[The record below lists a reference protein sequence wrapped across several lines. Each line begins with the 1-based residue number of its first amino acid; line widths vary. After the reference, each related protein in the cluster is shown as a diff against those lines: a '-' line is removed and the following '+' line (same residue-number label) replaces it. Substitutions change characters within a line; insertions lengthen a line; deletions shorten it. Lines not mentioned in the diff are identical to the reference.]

1 MGDGLKLEFK
11 PAGVLLKARRLDGA
25 AELFLANEVARSCD
39 PYIPMQTGTL
49 KNTKQIVQTAN
60 GTVLKYT
67 QRYAR
72 KQYYS
77 GRSPGSSHFGPL
89 RGRYWFERAKT
100 DHKSEWLR
108 STAAYTGGTAK

>member
-1 MGDGLKLEFK
+1 MGGGLKLEFK
-11 PAGVLLKARRLDGA
+11 PAEALIKARRLDGP

-49 KNTKQIVQTAN
+49 KNTKQIIQTAS

-67 QRYAR
+67 QPYAR
-72 KQYYS
+72 RQYYS
-77 GRSPGSSHFGPL
+77 GRAPGGGNYGPL

-100 DHKSEWLR
+100 DHRPEWLR
-108 STAAYTGGTAK
+108 STAAYTGGTVK